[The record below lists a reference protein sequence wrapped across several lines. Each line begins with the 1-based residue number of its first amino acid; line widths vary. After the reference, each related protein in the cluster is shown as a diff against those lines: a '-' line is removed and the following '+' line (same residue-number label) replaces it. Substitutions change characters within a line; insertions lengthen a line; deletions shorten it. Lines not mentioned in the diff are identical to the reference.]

1 MRRRGREENDVVPLD
16 RKIHG
21 ARRLPQNPL
30 APVAK
35 DGVAQALCRH
45 ERDPPRRVPR
55 GEHADAEEGVVE
67 SPPPRED
74 PLEVTSGL
82 DGPHQ
87 AALHGQAL
95 AALRATTG
103 QDGAAALGGH
113 AGTEAVGGGALALVG
128 LIGTLH
134 VYSSRLGMNV
144 DIEQ

>member
-95 AALRATTG
+95 AALRTTTG